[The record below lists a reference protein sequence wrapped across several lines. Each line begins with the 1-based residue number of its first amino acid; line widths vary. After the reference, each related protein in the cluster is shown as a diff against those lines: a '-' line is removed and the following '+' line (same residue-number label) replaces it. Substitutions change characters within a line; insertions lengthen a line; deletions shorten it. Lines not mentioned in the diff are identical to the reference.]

1 MAQGEEDV
9 AGTQEF
15 VFVLKQMGQQ
25 LRAVSQSQAGRIPT
39 YTLRNVTRAG
49 QQLREWTREKVKSDI
64 RRSTRDVWRILS
76 KDSLLSILGS

>member
-9 AGTQEF
+9 AGTKEF

-39 YTLRNVTRAG
+39 YILRNVTRAG
-49 QQLREWTREKVKSDI
+49 QQLREWTREENLKNSEQRFLI
-64 RRSTRDVWRILS
+64 MLYQEANLS
-76 KDSLLSILGS
+76 